1 MKNFCAYKVNSVG
14 DLGWRESLTLISA
27 GKNAND
33 HSSVNHFATTIYQ
46 FITLKVLALTIFPL
60 EEGLRSD

>member
-46 FITLKVLALTIFPL
+46 FIITESFGSHNIPT
-60 EEGLRSD
+60 